1 MAQTV
6 KNLPAMQETQ
16 VHSLEKDMATHSSI
30 LAWRIPWTKET
41 VQSMGCKELN
51 TTERL
56 IHTHTYVKL
65 FCNIQKYLKEK
76 YSCLRCKLNSLL
88 FHGVLFLL
96 ERMLYRQLIFQSWL
110 FGRHFLKM
118 YKGSLTLQGSEMI
131 QKMLRDEI
139 LLTVTLTVLF
149 LSKLLCFSF

>member
-16 VHSLEKDMATHSSI
+16 VHSLKKEMATHPRI

-41 VQSMGCKELN
+41 GRLQSMGSKELN

-56 IHTHTYVKL
+56 THTHTYVKL
-65 FCNIQKYLKEK
+65 FCNIQKYVKEK

-110 FGRHFLKM
+110 FGRHFLKI
-118 YKGSLTLQGSEMI
+118 YKESLTLQGSEMI
-131 QKMLRDEI
+131 QKMLRD
-139 LLTVTLTVLF
+139 
-149 LSKLLCFSF
+149 